1 MLQKILEKVIDTM
14 TPYLDEEQVEK
25 LGNVLYINF
34 HDVEVKKE
42 CYELKPTGISG
53 NAAKLDLFIKS
64 KLAINRQSGTMKQ
77 YAREIWAA
85 LNFIGKD
92 IDDIRAADIRYYF
105 GYLREVKKLKMST
118 IQTRM
123 HYLSSFWDFLTA
135 EEITLGNPM
144 KKIGTV
150 KVEKIIKKPFSVRD
164 MEALRSNCKRIRD
177 RALMEFLYSTGVR
190 ISEAVSLNVG
200 DIDMEHLELIVYG
213 KGSKE
218 RKTYLTESAKFYL
231 DKYLKERCLCERITF
246 EELKKKPLFVGS
258 NKNHKRMTDNGVQDM
273 LRTLGKRAG
282 VEMVHPHRFR
292 RTIATDLLSK
302 GMPIEQVRDFLGHE
316 KLDTTL
322 IYCTVQAEE
331 VKASH
336 RKCA

>member
-1 MLQKILEKVIDTM
+1 MLEKILEKVLDAM
-14 TPYLDEEQVEK
+14 TPHLDEGQIEK
-25 LGNVLYINF
+25 LNNVLYLNF
-34 HDVEVKKE
+34 HGVEVKQE
-42 CYELKPTGISG
+42 CYELKPTGLSG

-64 KLAINRQSGTMKQ
+64 KLAVNRQDGTMRQ
-77 YAREIWAA
+77 YGREIWKA

-92 IDDIRAADIRYYF
+92 VNDIKAADIRYYF
-105 GYLREVKKLKMST
+105 GYLREIKKLKMST

-135 EEITLGNPM
+135 EELVFGNPM
-144 KKIGTV
+144 KKIGAV
-150 KVEKIIKKPFSVRD
+150 KVEKVIRKPFSVGD
-164 MEALRSNCKRIRD
+164 MEAMRSQCKRIRD
-177 RALMEFLYSTGVR
+177 RAIIEFLYSTGVR
-190 ISEAVSLNVG
+190 ISEAVALNVG
-200 DIDMEHLELIVYG
+200 DIDMERLELIVFG

-218 RKTYLTESAKFYL
+218 RKTYLTEGAKFHLGRYF
-231 DKYLKERCLCERITF
+231 KERCLRERISY
-246 EELKKKPLFVGS
+246 EELKKKPLFVS
-258 NKNHKRMTDNGVQDM
+258 NDKNHRRITDNGVQDM
-273 LRTLGKRAG
+273 LRTLGRRAG

-292 RTIATDLLSK
+292 RTIATDLLSR

>member
-1 MLQKILEKVIDTM
+1 MLEKILEKVLDAM
-14 TPYLDEEQVEK
+14 TPHLGEEQLEK
-25 LGNVLYINF
+25 LNNVLYLNF
-34 HDVEVKKE
+34 HGVEVKEE
-42 CYELKPTGISG
+42 CYELKPTGLSG
-53 NAAKLDLFIKS
+53 NAAKLDLFVRS
-64 KLAINRQSGTMKQ
+64 KLAVNRQEGTMRQ
-77 YAREIWAA
+77 YGREIWKA

-92 IDDIRAADIRYYF
+92 VNDIKATDLRYYF

-135 EEITLGNPM
+135 EELVYGNPM
-144 KKIGTV
+144 KRIGAV
-150 KVEKIIKKPFSVRD
+150 KVEKVIRKPFSVGD
-164 MEALRSNCKRIRD
+164 MEAMRSQCKRIRD
-177 RALMEFLYSTGVR
+177 RALIEFLYSTGVR
-190 ISEAVSLNVG
+190 ISEAVALNVG
-200 DIDMEHLELIVYG
+200 DIDMERLELIVFG

-218 RKTYLTESAKFYL
+218 RKTYLTEAAKFHLSRYFR
-231 DKYLKERCLCERITF
+231 DRCRKEQVTY
-246 EELKKKPLFVGS
+246 EELKDRPLFVS
-258 NKNHKRMTDNGVQDM
+258 NDKNHRRMTDNGVQDM
-273 LRTLGKRAG
+273 LRTLGRRAG

-292 RTIATDLLSK
+292 RTIATDLLSR

>member
-14 TPYLDEEQVEK
+14 TPYLNEEQAEK
-25 LGNVLYINF
+25 LENVLYINF
-34 HDVEVKKE
+34 HDIEIKKE

-53 NAAKLDLFIKS
+53 NAAKLDLFVKS
-64 KLAINRQSGTMKQ
+64 KLAINRQKGTMKQ

-92 IDDIRAADIRYYF
+92 INDIKAADIRYYF

-135 EEITLGNPM
+135 EEITSGNPM

-164 MEALRSNCKRIRD
+164 MEAMRSQCKRIRD
-177 RALMEFLYSTGVR
+177 RALIEFLYSTGVR
-190 ISEAVSLNVG
+190 ISEAVALNVG

-231 DKYLKERCLCERITF
+231 DRYLKERCWKEGVTYEQLKER
-246 EELKKKPLFVGS
+246 PLFVS
-258 NKNHKRMTDNGVQDM
+258 SDKHHKRLTDNGVQYM
-273 LRTLGKRAG
+273 LRGLGKRAG
-282 VEMVHPHRFR
+282 VNGVHPHRFR

-322 IYCTVQAEE
+322 IYCTVKAEE

>member
-1 MLQKILEKVIDTM
+1 MLQKIIERIMDAM
-14 TPYLDEEQVEK
+14 APHLDPEQAEK
-25 LGNVLYINF
+25 LSNVLYINF
-34 HDVEVKKE
+34 HGIEVKKE
-42 CYELKPTGISG
+42 CYELKPTGLSG

-64 KLAINRQSGTMKQ
+64 KLAVNRQSGTMKQ

-85 LNFIGKD
+85 LSFIGKD
-92 IDDIRAADIRYYF
+92 INDIKAADIRYYF

-135 EEITLGNPM
+135 EEIILGNPM
-144 KKIGTV
+144 KKIGTI

-164 MEALRSNCKRIRD
+164 MEAMRSQCKRVRD
-177 RALMEFLYSTGVR
+177 RALIEFLYSTGVR
-190 ISEAVSLNVG
+190 ISEAMALNVG

-231 DKYLKERCLCERITF
+231 TRYLKERCQKEGLTY
-246 EELKKKPLFVGS
+246 EELKGKPLFVS
-258 NKNHKRMTDNGVQDM
+258 SDKHHKRLTDNGVQYM
-273 LRTLGKRAG
+273 LRGLGERAG
-282 VEMVHPHRFR
+282 VKEVHPHRFR

-322 IYCTVQAEE
+322 IYCTVRSEE

>member
-1 MLQKILEKVIDTM
+1 MIEKIIEKVLDAM
-14 TPYLDEEQVEK
+14 TPHLDEGQIEK
-25 LGNVLYINF
+25 LNNVLYLNF
-34 HDVEVKKE
+34 HGVEVKRE
-42 CYELKPTGISG
+42 CYELEPTGLSG

-64 KLAINRQSGTMKQ
+64 KLAVNRQDGTMKQ
-77 YAREIWAA
+77 YAREIWKA

-92 IDDIRAADIRYYF
+92 VNDIKAADIRYYF

-118 IQTRM
+118 IQTRL

-135 EEITLGNPM
+135 EEITSGNPM
-144 KKIGTV
+144 KKIGAV

-164 MEALRSNCKRIRD
+164 MEAMRSQCKRIRD
-177 RALMEFLYSTGVR
+177 RALIEFLYSTGVR
-190 ISEAVSLNVG
+190 ISEAMALNVG

-218 RKTYLTESAKFYL
+218 RKTYLTEGAKFYL
-231 DKYLKERCLCERITF
+231 SRYFKERCQKEGITY
-246 EELKKKPLFVGS
+246 EELKNKPLFVS
-258 NKNHKRMTDNGVQDM
+258 CDKNHRRMTDNGVQDM
-273 LRTLGKRAG
+273 LRTLGRRAG

-292 RTIATDLLSK
+292 RTIATDLLSR

>member
-1 MLQKILEKVIDTM
+1 M
-14 TPYLDEEQVEK
+14 
-25 LGNVLYINF
+25 
-34 HDVEVKKE
+34 
-42 CYELKPTGISG
+42 
-53 NAAKLDLFIKS
+53 
-64 KLAINRQSGTMKQ
+64 
-77 YAREIWAA
+77 
-85 LNFIGKD
+85 NFIGKD

-135 EEITLGNPM
+135 EELVFGNPM
-144 KKIGTV
+144 KKIGAI
-150 KVEKIIKKPFSVRD
+150 KVEKVIRKPFSISD
-164 MEALRSNCKRIRD
+164 MEAMRSQCKRIRD
-177 RALMEFLYSTGVR
+177 RALIEFLYSTGVR
-190 ISEAVSLNVG
+190 ISEAVALNVG
-200 DIDMEHLELIVYG
+200 DIDMDRLELIVFG

-218 RKTYLTESAKFYL
+218 RKTYLTEGAKFHLSRYF
-231 DKYLKERCLCERITF
+231 KERCLRERITY
-246 EELKKKPLFVGS
+246 EELKKRPLFVS
-258 NKNHKRMTDNGVQDM
+258 SDKNHRRMTDNGVQDM
-273 LRTLGKRAG
+273 LRTLGRRAG

-292 RTIATDLLSK
+292 RTIATDLLSR

>member
-1 MLQKILEKVIDTM
+1 
-14 TPYLDEEQVEK
+14 
-25 LGNVLYINF
+25 
-34 HDVEVKKE
+34 
-42 CYELKPTGISG
+42 
-53 NAAKLDLFIKS
+53 
-64 KLAINRQSGTMKQ
+64 
-77 YAREIWAA
+77 
-85 LNFIGKD
+85 
-92 IDDIRAADIRYYF
+92 
-105 GYLREVKKLKMST
+105 
-118 IQTRM
+118 
-123 HYLSSFWDFLTA
+123 
-135 EEITLGNPM
+135 
-144 KKIGTV
+144 
-150 KVEKIIKKPFSVRD
+150 
-164 MEALRSNCKRIRD
+164 
-177 RALMEFLYSTGVR
+177 MEFLYSTGVR

>member
-1 MLQKILEKVIDTM
+1 MLQEILEKVIDAM
-14 TPYLDEEQVEK
+14 TPYLDEEQTER
-25 LGNVLYINF
+25 LGNVLYLNF

-53 NAAKLDLFIKS
+53 NAAKLDLFVKS
-64 KLAINRQSGTMKQ
+64 KLAINRQDGTMRQ
-77 YAREIWAA
+77 YAREIWKA

-92 IDDIRAADIRYYF
+92 IDDIKAVDVRYYF
-105 GYLREVKKLKMST
+105 GYLREVKKLKTST

-123 HYLSSFWDFLTA
+123 HYLSSFWDFLMS
-135 EEITLGNPM
+135 EELTRGNPM
-144 KKIGTV
+144 KKIGHI

-164 MEALRSNCKRIRD
+164 MEAMRSQCKRTRD
-177 RALMEFLYSTGVR
+177 RALIEFLYSTGVR
-190 ISEAVSLNVG
+190 ISEAMALDVG
-200 DIDMEHLELIVYG
+200 DIDMEHLELVVYG

-231 DKYLKERCLCERITF
+231 DKYLRERCFRERITF
-246 EELKKKPLFVGS
+246 EELKKRPLFVGM
-258 NKNHKRMTDNGVQDM
+258 NKNHKRLTDNGVQDM
-273 LRTLGKRAG
+273 LRTLGRRAG

-302 GMPIEQVRDFLGHE
+302 GMPIEQVRTFLGHE

-322 IYCTVQAEE
+322 IYCTVQEEE